1 MAVGT
6 GGARGGLP
14 PPPPPPLFKDVK
26 KNYMVKKHLNDAN
39 GV

>member
-6 GGARGGLP
+6 GGARGGLA
-14 PPPPPPLFKDVK
+14 PPLFNDVK
-26 KNYMVKKHLNDAN
+26 KNSMVKKHLNDAN

>member
-6 GGARGGLP
+6 GGPGGGP
-14 PPPPPPLFKDVK
+14 GPPLFRDVK
-26 KNYMVKKHLNDAN
+26 NSMVTKHLNDTN